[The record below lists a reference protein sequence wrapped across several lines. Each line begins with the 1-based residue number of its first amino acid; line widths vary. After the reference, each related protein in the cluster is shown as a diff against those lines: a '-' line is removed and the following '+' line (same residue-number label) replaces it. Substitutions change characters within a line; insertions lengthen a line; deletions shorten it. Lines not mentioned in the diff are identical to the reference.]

1 MGSGDND
8 NISKPTLYSKQG
20 ANMPRR
26 PRIEIAGYY
35 HIINRGVE
43 QRVIFKEAS
52 DYEQF
57 EELMCFYMQSYGI
70 TLHNYSLMTNHYHL
84 LIETSTDN
92 LSKFMRQ
99 LNMNYAIYFNKK
111 YKRVGHL
118 WQGRFKSWFV
128 TDEAYL
134 YTLMLYIEQ
143 NPLKANM
150 VKTLEE
156 YPYSSYHYFF
166 KKEIPQ
172 CLQQAWIV
180 QNHRGDH
187 QAIEAML
194 NSAVDISVLQELKKA
209 SSLIE
214 APNIAK
220 KPNIAKL
227 RKMLTNTKDLQERN
241 RKIVKAYEQGYSQ
254 HIIAK
259 VLGISQPAV
268 FGVIKRSRG

>member
-1 MGSGDND
+1 
-8 NISKPTLYSKQG
+8 
-20 ANMPRR
+20 MPRR

-43 QRVIFKEAS
+43 QRVVFKEAS
-52 DYEQF
+52 DYEYF
-57 EELMCFYMQSYGI
+57 EELMCFYMKSYGV
-70 TLHNYSLMTNHYHL
+70 TLHNYCLMSNHYHL

-118 WQGRFKSWFV
+118 WQGRFKSWYV

-150 VKTLEE
+150 VKTLEA
-156 YPYSSYHYFF
+156 YPYSSYHYFL
-166 KKEIPQ
+166 KKEVPE
-172 CLQQAWIV
+172 CLQYAWIV
-180 QNHRGDH
+180 QHHGNDH
-187 QAIEAML
+187 EAIKAMFA
-194 NSAVDISVLQELKKA
+194 NNVDTSVLQELKRA
-209 SSLIE
+209 SSLVE
-214 APNIAK
+214 APNIDK
-220 KPNIAKL
+220 KPDIKKL
-227 RKMLTNTKDLQERN
+227 EKMLLGKKDMKERN
-241 RKIVKAYEQGYSQ
+241 KQIVKAYKQGYSQ
-254 HIIAK
+254 HMIAK

-268 FGVIKRSRG
+268 SGVIRRSGG